1 VRDQKK
7 LYYLAEIL
15 IHDVIE
21 NHYNIITYS
30 NLGFALSKKYGITI
44 PPQEVVE
51 HLSDLTKVC
60 FELGLPL
67 IALLAVERETY
78 QPHEQIFRQYKK
90 LKNLQIINPKQ
101 VHVDE
106 VKKIMAYSNWRNLL
120 THLQKPDELKQEV
133 NVQEVKA
140 EVEVPVNQ
148 TTSYKTEVEYKVEL
162 DKRIKESVQ
171 LGPVLRR
178 DRLKEVSK
186 SPRAVQV
193 TKVVYDVNTDVIA
206 EVLYRASGRC
216 ESCGQMAPFYRKSD
230 FTPYLEIHYKVP
242 FDQGGEDTVENAQA
256 VCPNCHM
263 KLLYGY

>member
-7 LYYLAEIL
+7 VYYLAEIL
-15 IHDVIE
+15 INDVIG

-30 NLGFALSKKYGITI
+30 NLGYALSKKYGITI
-44 PPQEVVE
+44 PPQEVSQQLE
-51 HLSDLTKVC
+51 YLTMTC
-60 FELGLPL
+60 FENGFPL
-67 IALLAVERETY
+67 ISGLVVERETY
-78 QPHEQIFRQYKK
+78 QPNESFFRLYRQ
-90 LKNLQIINPKQ
+90 LFHLQVINSKQ

-106 VKKIMAYSNWRNLL
+106 VKKIMAHSNWNALL
-120 THLQKPDELKQEV
+120 TSLQSSKKEVYREEVIAEIKPESTGSQ
-133 NVQEVKA
+133 
-140 EVEVPVNQ
+140 PTMQ
-148 TTSYKTEVEYKVEL
+148 TEETFKMEL

-178 DRLKEVSK
+178 DRMKEYNKSTPRSLKI
-186 SPRAVQV
+186 
-193 TKVVYDVNTDVIA
+193 TKEVYDVNTDVIA

-216 ESCGQMAPFYRKSD
+216 ENCGQMAPFYRKSD

-242 FDQGGEDTVENAQA
+242 FETGGEDSVENAQA